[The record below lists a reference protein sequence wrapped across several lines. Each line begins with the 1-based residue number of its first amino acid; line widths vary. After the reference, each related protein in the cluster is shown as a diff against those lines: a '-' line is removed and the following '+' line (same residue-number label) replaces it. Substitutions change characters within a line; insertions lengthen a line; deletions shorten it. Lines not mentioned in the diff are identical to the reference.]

1 MVQVKIE
8 LDGPTHRVMKA
19 KAALKGLDMK
29 DYLVSVLDRV
39 AAEPMEVPGRE
50 SDGEGREE
58 GQEK

>member
-8 LDGPTHRVMKA
+8 LKGPTHRLMKA

-29 DYLVSVLDRV
+29 DYLVSVLEGD
-39 AAEPMEVPGRE
+39 AAEPMEVPRRE
-50 SDGEGREE
+50 SDGQEPEE